1 MEILMFT
8 LKQIDDI
15 HYLLKEQLLP
25 RLQIELQFIEQEH
38 SIELEK
44 EIILTEQ
51 LIDVLEE
58 I

>member
-1 MEILMFT
+1 MLT

-25 RLQIELQFIEQEH
+25 RLNIELQFIEH
-38 SIELEK
+38 FCSIELEQ

-51 LIDVLEE
+51 LIDILEE